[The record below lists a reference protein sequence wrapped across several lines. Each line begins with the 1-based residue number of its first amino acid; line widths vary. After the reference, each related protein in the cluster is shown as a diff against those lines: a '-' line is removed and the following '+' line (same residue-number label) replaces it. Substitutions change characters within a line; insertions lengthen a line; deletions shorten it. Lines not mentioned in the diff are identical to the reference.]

1 MSIKDKLVEIGRI
14 LDDSLNNPNVIDVD
28 EETDIEAVR
37 LTVRNLESTLT
48 RVMELVGEIS
58 NELAHM
64 PDK

>member
-14 LDDSLNNPNVIDVD
+14 LDDSLNNPDVIDVD